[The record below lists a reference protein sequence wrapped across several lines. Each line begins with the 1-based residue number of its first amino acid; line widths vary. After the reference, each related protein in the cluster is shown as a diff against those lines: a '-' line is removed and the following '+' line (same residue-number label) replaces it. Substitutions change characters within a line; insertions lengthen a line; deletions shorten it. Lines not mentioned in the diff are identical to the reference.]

1 MWEIRCLGNCSWS
14 WRKIL
19 GLRGVVLKF
28 IYFHVGDGRYI
39 SLWFDNWHSLGPL
52 VELFEDRITI
62 DSGLGRDARLSSIIV
77 GKEWIWP
84 PSRSLTLI
92 ELIQCTPTSFLPD
105 DDRNDLL
112 C

>member
-1 MWEIRCLGNCSWS
+1 
-14 WRKIL
+14 
-19 GLRGVVLKF
+19 
-28 IYFHVGDGRYI
+28 
-39 SLWFDNWHSLGPL
+39 

-84 PSRSLTLI
+84 PSRSLALI